1 MNAAKSILALSL
13 YLARKADIDLAEVTE
28 EDNNKRSKENETR
41 NDTKTERGNRTEPE
55 TGVPVLATSGDNI
68 RRKGV
73 RSSARKRKGSE

>member
-13 YLARKADIDLAEVTE
+13 YLARKADMELAQLTE
-28 EDNNKRSKENETR
+28 EDSKRSKENGTR

-55 TGVPVLATSGDNI
+55 DGVPVSAAGSGDI

-73 RSSARKRKGSE
+73 RSSARERKGSK